1 MNAVKT
7 ERTYVAEVDWN
18 WREIVTM
25 IVVFARMI
33 LSNNIVQS
41 YDTCGQIISK
51 NAKNVSVVWGGNN
64 NTVSAKYFVVFYV
77 ISFYSFWLP

>member
-25 IVVFARMI
+25 MVVFARMI

-64 NTVSAKYFVVFYV
+64 NTFVKKIILV
-77 ISFYSFWLP
+77 